1 MAKIEDK
8 SKAYVI
14 QCLACGATCSIDKE
28 IITELHKEIYDEYQ
42 FEVDHSHLKIKGFC
56 KRCQESVLESS

>member
-8 SKAYVI
+8 AKAYVI

-28 IITELHKEIYDEYQ
+28 IIIGLHKGIYNECQ
-42 FEVDHSHLKIKGFC
+42 FEIDHSHLMIKGYC

>member
-8 SKAYVI
+8 VKAYVI

-42 FEVDHSHLKIKGFC
+42 FEVDHSHLMIKGFC